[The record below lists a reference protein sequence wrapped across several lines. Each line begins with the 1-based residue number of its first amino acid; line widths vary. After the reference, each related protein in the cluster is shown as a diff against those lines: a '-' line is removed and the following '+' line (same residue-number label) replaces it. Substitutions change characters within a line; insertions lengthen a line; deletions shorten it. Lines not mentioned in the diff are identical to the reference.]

1 MSLRALRTHAVYL
14 FILAAAGVIGFS
26 LYLVWDRTEA
36 LTAAQ
41 HEQAEMVAL
50 SADLREASDYLTNYI
65 RRYVQLGDPSILEGY
80 WTEVNETRTR
90 ERVVD
95 ALEAHGVPAEEL
107 ALVEEAARLSNGL
120 VIMEEMAIQFV
131 EFGEMNGARQI
142 VYGEDYD
149 AEKAQIDA
157 VLDRFDAA
165 VRERTGAT
173 LASAEQEARTW
184 FLVLIL
190 VISVVLLG
198 ATWGYRTFTVRFS
211 DPLQQLRNA
220 AEGIAA
226 GRTDVTLSIDRKDA
240 IGELADAFGNMVGAM
255 QEQAGW
261 MERLAGGDLTVEVQP
276 RSPDD
281 AVGRSLQGLRDSLR
295 VLAAEIEGLAEAG
308 REGRLDHRA
317 ELDRVSGTYRS
328 FLEGINAT
336 MEATT
341 APLEE
346 ATQVLERVA
355 DRDLSAR
362 MTGSYRGDHDR
373 IRQALNLAVANLDEA
388 LGEVSTAADQVASA
402 AGQISGGSH
411 ALAEGATEQAGS
423 LQEVSASLQQL
434 ASMTTQNASNTS
446 EARKV
451 SEGTRRVTDEG
462 ADSMRRLGDA
472 MARIKASSDDTYRIV
487 KTIDEIAFQT
497 NLLALN
503 AAVEAAR
510 AGDAGKGFAVVAEEV
525 RNLAMRSAEAAKSTQ
540 ELIEGAVRN
549 AEEGVSLNERVTAQL
564 DEIRTGVARVEGV
577 MTEIADA
584 GDQQRAGVDQI
595 TGAVEQMN
603 GVTQNTAASAEES
616 ASAAEELS
624 AQAGQLQGLVGR
636 FRITSVPPGRSGSAP
651 GNGRQQTAR
660 DSAAPGGRSAGGN
673 RTPGSDRAAPS
684 PRNRLAANGA
694 GSGRTGAT
702 AAPPGGTEGGSGS
715 HLIPFDEDALASF

>member
-1 MSLRALRTHAVYL
+1 MSLRALRSNSVYL
-14 FILAAAGVIGFS
+14 SILAAAGVIGFS
-26 LYLVWDRTEA
+26 LYLVWDRTET

-41 HEQAEMVAL
+41 EERATMVAL
-50 SADLREASDYLTNYI
+50 SADLRGASDFLTDHI
-65 RRYVQLGDPSILEGY
+65 RRYVQLEDPSILEAY
-80 WTEVNETRTR
+80 WTEVNEIRTR
-90 ERVVD
+90 ERVVTS
-95 ALEAHGVPAEEL
+95 LEEMDVPAEEL

-120 VIMEEMAIQFV
+120 VIMEEMAMQFV
-131 EFGEMNGARQI
+131 EFGELNGARQI
-142 VYGEDYD
+142 VFGADYD
-149 AEKAQIDA
+149 AEKLQIDA

-165 VRERTGAT
+165 VRDRTG
-173 LASAEQEARTW
+173 LAVAQAQQDVRTW
-184 FLVLIL
+184 FLVLVL
-190 VISVVLLG
+190 VIALVLFG
-198 ATWGYRTFTVRFS
+198 ATWGYRTFMVRFS
-211 DPLQQLRNA
+211 DPLQQLRGA
-220 AEGIAA
+220 AEAIGA

-240 IGELADAFGNMVGAM
+240 IGELADAFRTMVGGM

-261 MERLAGGDLTVEVQP
+261 MERLAAGDLAVDIQS
-276 RSPDD
+276 RSGDD
-281 AVGRSLQGLRDSLR
+281 VVGRSLQGLRDSLR
-295 VLAAEIEGLAEAG
+295 ILADEIEGLANAG

-317 ELDRVSGTYRS
+317 QADRVKGTYRA
-328 FLEGINAT
+328 FLEGINET

-355 DRDLSAR
+355 ERELSAR
-362 MTGSYRGDHDR
+362 MTGTYRGDHDR
-373 IRQALNLAVANLDEA
+373 VRKALNKAVSNLDEA
-388 LGEVSTAADQVASA
+388 LAEVSTAADQVASA

-434 ASMTTQNASNTS
+434 ASMTTQNAANTS

-462 ADSMRRLGDA
+462 AQSMRRLGDA
-472 MARIKASSDDTYRIV
+472 MDRIKASSDDTYRIV

-525 RNLAMRSAEAAKSTQ
+525 RNLAMRSAEAAKNTA

-564 DEIRTGVARVEGV
+564 DEIRTGVARVEDV
-577 MTEIADA
+577 MTEIADS

-624 AQAGQLQGLVGR
+624 AQASQLQGLVGR
-636 FRITSVPPGRSGSAP
+636 FQLTAVRHTASDGSQTGMSGRGSARRSGVGAGEPGAGTGSPAP
-651 GNGRQQTAR
+651 RRGATNGSRGTKG
-660 DSAAPGGRSAGGN
+660 AP
-673 RTPGSDRAAPS
+673 
-684 PRNRLAANGA
+684 PRNGAREADAGTGGGA
-694 GSGRTGAT
+694 GSD
-702 AAPPGGTEGGSGS
+702 
-715 HLIPFDEDALASF
+715 LIPFDEEALASF